1 MDALKESIEKARN
14 LRPSTINTYIFNL
27 NKLHKKM
34 FDGKQLEN
42 IKFLKNTNNVINAL
56 ADLKPTTQKTYLAS
70 IVVALDSQDGD
81 EYEKSLNKYR
91 ELMINNIKSYNAE
104 LKEQKKSGTQDKNW
118 TSMKA
123 LRKVVNGYK
132 KQLGTMGTFN
142 KNKGEISRKEH
153 DLLQKWMVGSLYV
166 IDNNNPPLRNDYTP
180 MQIISL
186 TDYNKLDDSDLQDNN
201 YLVVVSRNKK
211 FFSFGEYKTSKTYG
225 IKKID
230 LGSKLNSV
238 MNIYLKFHDSKFLLL
253 NNRGEPMS
261 SNGLTKYIQKVFE
274 PTGKKISANLLR
286 HIYISEFMTGPSLKE
301 KEALGEKM
309 GHNTQTQELYVKN

>member
-1 MDALKESIEKARN
+1 
-14 LRPSTINTYIFNL
+14 
-27 NKLHKKM
+27 
-34 FDGKQLEN
+34 
-42 IKFLKNTNNVINAL
+42 
-56 ADLKPTTQKTYLAS
+56 
-70 IVVALDSQDGD
+70 
-81 EYEKSLNKYR
+81 
-91 ELMINNIKSYNAE
+91 
-104 LKEQKKSGTQDKNW
+104 
-118 TSMKA
+118 
-123 LRKVVNGYK
+123 
-132 KQLGTMGTFN
+132 MGTFN

-274 PTGKKISANLLR
+274 PLAKHTQHLSLI
-286 HIYISEFMTGPSLKE
+286 HI
-301 KEALGEKM
+301 
-309 GHNTQTQELYVKN
+309 